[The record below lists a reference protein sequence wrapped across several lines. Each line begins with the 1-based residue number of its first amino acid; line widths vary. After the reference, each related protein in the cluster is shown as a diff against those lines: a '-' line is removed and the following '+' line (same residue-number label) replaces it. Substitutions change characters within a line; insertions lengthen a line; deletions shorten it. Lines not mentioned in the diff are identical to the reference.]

1 MQTFRKLP
9 NANPASTAKIEKS
22 KVTLSDSIGAC
33 PEDASHGGIVYSGFM
48 VSEPEDPQKTTASVF
63 AEAVAI
69 MARLRGENGCPWDR
83 EQSFESIR
91 KYTLEETYEVL
102 DAIERRNWSDLRE
115 ELGDL
120 LLQVLFYSQMAEEAK
135 YFDISQVIEGLNRKL
150 IRRHP
155 HVFGDDASIAAG
167 NAAPIGMDTQGID
180 SSQVLRNWEQIKRA
194 EKAQPI
200 PERPSLLDSIPQNFP
215 ALMEAAKIG
224 SKAAKV
230 GFDWPNTDGVFAKL
244 EEEIAELHDAIQ
256 QQGPSHAQS
265 AVAEELGDLLFT
277 TVNLARKLGVD
288 PELALRATNQKFRR
302 RFAAMEESSP
312 LPLDQQSP
320 KELEALWSAAK
331 DAETGLVAEPAR

>member
-1 MQTFRKLP
+1 
-9 NANPASTAKIEKS
+9 
-22 KVTLSDSIGAC
+22 
-33 PEDASHGGIVYSGFM
+33 M

-120 LLQVLFYSQMAEEAK
+120 LLQVLFYS
-135 YFDISQVIEGLNRKL
+135 
-150 IRRHP
+150 

-200 PERPSLLDSIPQNFP
+200 AERPSLLDSIPQNFP